1 MFIGLYIQ
9 CFGRL
14 LMRTG
19 GALNLEI
26 SQLGKFVLGST
37 EAMNSN
43 LTLLD
48 LCAFSIGPRLYTH

>member
-26 SQLGKFVLGST
+26 SQLGKFVLGSM
-37 EAMNSN
+37 EAMNSK
-43 LTLLD
+43 
-48 LCAFSIGPRLYTH
+48 